1 MKEAIYIEWD
11 SCSKCYMMKPHVQKC
26 CDANWYEFQAVRFDD
41 ESIKQFDVQAVP
53 MLVLRI
59 DWNVDKILNDDWIV
73 NLISWK
79 ESQIA

>member
-11 SCSKCYMMKPHVQKC
+11 SCSKCYMMKPHVQKR
-26 CDANWYEFQAVRFDD
+26 CDDNWYEFQAVRFDD

-79 ESQIA
+79 ETQIA

>member
-11 SCSKCYMMKPHVQKC
+11 SCSKCYMMKPHVQKR

-59 DWNVDKILNDDWIV
+59 DWSVDKILNDDWIV
-73 NLISWK
+73 ALISN
-79 ESQIA
+79 S